1 MVQYFRIHLAS
12 RFFIVRTDHDSL
24 KGMKQLAKLTGQMA
38 LWIDFLEGF
47 QFEIKTLP
55 GKEHNADFTPSVF
68 VKIFITLR

>member
-1 MVQYFRIHLAS
+1 MEMVQYFRVHLAC

-47 QFEIKTLP
+47 QFEIETRP
-55 GKEHNADFTPSVF
+55 GKEHENADLHRVF
-68 VKIFITLR
+68 L